1 MNIERFAAFSVWFKT
16 NRYVSVAE
24 PSFDA
29 EASKIKLKCLHC
41 QQAPFTVFVVKK
53 GGWHIGHFTRHLNAD
68 KVCPNQVSEDLRS
81 IDTSDNIS
89 MKLDFITLFMS
100 S

>member
-1 MNIERFAAFSVWFKT
+1 MNLESFDDFLEWFKT

-41 QQAPFTVFVVKK
+41 QQAPFTVFLVKK
-53 GGWHIGHFTRHLNAD
+53 GGWKIGHFTRHLNAD

-81 IDTSDNIS
+81 IDTSDNVS
-89 MKLDFITLFMS
+89 MQLDFITLFMS

>member
-1 MNIERFAAFSVWFKT
+1 MNLESFDDFLEWFKT

-53 GGWHIGHFTRHLNAD
+53 GGWNIGHFTRHLNAD
-68 KVCPNQVSEDLRS
+68 SVTLLEVVKTRSAWTPVTIHRQVLPLILLR
-81 IDTSDNIS
+81 
-89 MKLDFITLFMS
+89 M
-100 S
+100 